1 MIKSPNVIKKMI
13 TIALLALIAIL
24 SITVISDYA
33 SSVETHSASIATLDE
48 KKTTA
53 MGLTTAVAVTSTAIT
68 AIPGDVATPIATQV
82 SELTTPLLIV
92 ICAIYLEKFLLTIT
106 GYISFTY
113 LIPIACLCAVLYI
126 LLRKEIWKTLS
137 IKLTIFALAIFLI
150 VPASVKITKL
160 VEATF
165 QESINQTIESA
176 QKIEEEAQNT
186 NQEDSNALLDFI
198 GGIGEGITSLVD
210 NAKNALGIFVDAI
223 AVLIITSCIIP
234 VLVMFVFVWAIKY
247 ILGAN
252 INIPDIKTFIP
263 MKDNKKI
270 GFKKE

>member
-1 MIKSPNVIKKMI
+1 MFKNKKIIKKII
-13 TIALLALIAIL
+13 TIAILFLIAVL

-33 SSVETHSASIATLDE
+33 CSIDTHSASIATLDE

-53 MGLTTAVAVTSTAIT
+53 MGLTAAVAVTSTAIT

-92 ICAIYLEKFLLTIT
+92 ICTIYLEKFLLTIT

-113 LIPIACLCAVLYI
+113 LIPIACLCGGLYVL
-126 LLRKEIWKTLS
+126 LQKEIWRNIA
-137 IKLTIFALAIFLI
+137 IKLTVFALAVFLI
-150 VPASVKITKL
+150 IPASVKITNL

-165 QESINQTIESA
+165 QESINQTLESA
-176 QKIEEEAQNT
+176 QKIKEEAQNT

-198 GGIGEGITSLVD
+198 SGIGNGVTSLVD
-210 NAKNALGIFVDAI
+210 NAKNALGIFIDAI
-223 AVLIITSCIIP
+223 AVLIITSCVIP
-234 VLVMFVFVWAIKY
+234 IVVMFMFIWSIKY

-252 INIPDIKTFIP
+252 INIPDMKKFIP
-263 MKDNKKI
+263 MKKNKKI
-270 GFKKE
+270 GFKND

>member
-1 MIKSPNVIKKMI
+1 MFKNKKMVNKAI
-13 TIALLALIAIL
+13 MIVILLLTAVI
-24 SITVISDYA
+24 SMTVISDYA
-33 SSVETHSASIATLDE
+33 SSVETHSTSIATLDE

-150 VPASVKITKL
+150 VPASVKITNL

-234 VLVMFVFVWAIKY
+234 VLVMFVFVWTIKY